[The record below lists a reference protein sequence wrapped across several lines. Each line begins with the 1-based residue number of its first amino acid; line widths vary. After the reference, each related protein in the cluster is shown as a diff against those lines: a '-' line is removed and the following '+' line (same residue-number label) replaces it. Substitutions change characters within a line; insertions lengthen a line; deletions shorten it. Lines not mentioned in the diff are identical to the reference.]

1 MFINH
6 LSSSINRQNGS
17 EVASQLCLFPING
30 EMVQL
35 AQSNQSA
42 RRDGSAMKRQ
52 WGNAIGDKNLLEAVS
67 HTFSAA
73 CEAVWN
79 SDYEA
84 GLTTFLPKVLCI
96 MC

>member
-1 MFINH
+1 MFINR
-6 LSSSINRQNGS
+6 LSSSINRQSGS
-17 EVASQLCLFPING
+17 EVVNQLCLFPING

-42 RRDGSAMKRQ
+42 RRSGSTMKHQ
-52 WGNAIGDKNLLEAVS
+52 WNNAIHDKNLLEAVS
-67 HTFSAA
+67 QTFSAA

-84 GLTTFLPKVLCI
+84 GSITIFSSHKVE
-96 MC
+96 